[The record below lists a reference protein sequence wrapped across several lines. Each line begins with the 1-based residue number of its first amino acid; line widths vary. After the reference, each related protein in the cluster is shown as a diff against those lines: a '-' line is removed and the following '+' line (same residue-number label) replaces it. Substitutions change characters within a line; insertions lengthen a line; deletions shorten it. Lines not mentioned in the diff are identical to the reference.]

1 MALSLVWKIHVNHN
15 NIRMFPFKH
24 CKIINICGGCVLG
37 PLSPKI
43 YTIKSIPMKQHINS
57 KDKLQVNPQKRG
69 FFMNLSK
76 KLKISEKM

>member
-1 MALSLVWKIHVNHN
+1 MTQIFSQLQTINFTEMALSLVWKIHVNHN

-43 YTIKSIPMKQHINS
+43 YTIKSIPMKQHIDS
-57 KDKLQVNPQKRG
+57 
-69 FFMNLSK
+69 
-76 KLKISEKM
+76 